1 MERASVLVFWVSFCC
16 AVLSLLQRTLILGV
30 ASLNVLASTGLA
42 PTLGEGTGIGLDAA
56 LWFTLGCNYVFLS
69 VTGALNTLVRSRRL
83 WCVLSERGWIGEGVS
98 GFFVMLTRS

>member
-16 AVLSLLQRTLILGV
+16 AVLSLLQRALILGV

-56 LWFTLGCNYVFLS
+56 L
-69 VTGALNTLVRSRRL
+69 
-83 WCVLSERGWIGEGVS
+83 
-98 GFFVMLTRS
+98 